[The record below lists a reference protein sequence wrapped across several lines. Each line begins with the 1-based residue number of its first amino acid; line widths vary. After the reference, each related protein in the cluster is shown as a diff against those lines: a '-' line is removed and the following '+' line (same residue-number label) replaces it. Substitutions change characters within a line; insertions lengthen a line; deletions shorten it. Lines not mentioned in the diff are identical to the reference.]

1 MGAHLM
7 ERFSEGEKQPETK
20 QRNNKRKQQ
29 TINKQHHLT
38 VVVVALIHN
47 ASTTNE
53 NFMTLEC
60 ETGVFAR

>member
-1 MGAHLM
+1 VLISWNGF
-7 ERFSEGEKQPETK
+7 RREKSNQKQNKETTK
-20 QRNNKRKQQ
+20 ENNKQ
-29 TINKQHHLT
+29 TNKQHHLT

-53 NFMTLEC
+53 NFMTFEC